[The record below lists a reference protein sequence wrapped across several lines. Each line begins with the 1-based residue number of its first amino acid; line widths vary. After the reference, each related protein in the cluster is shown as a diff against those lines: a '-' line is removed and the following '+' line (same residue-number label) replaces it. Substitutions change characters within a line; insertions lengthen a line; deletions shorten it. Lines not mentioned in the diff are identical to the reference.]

1 LDGDREAAGRG
12 DGTEWPHEARC
23 TIVNTRGLHARAA
36 AKFVRLAETFDAEV
50 VVERDGATVPATS
63 ILGLMMLAASRGS
76 SLAMAARGA
85 DAETALQALV
95 TLVERGFD
103 ETD

>member
-1 LDGDREAAGRG
+1 M
-12 DGTEWPHEARC
+12 
-23 TIVNTRGLHARAA
+23 RGLHARAA

-50 VVERDGATVPATS
+50 VVERDGAAVPATS